1 MQTSKEDTKLN
12 KEQENIDDDEEEDI
26 AFFRQHHS
34 RKLKR
39 ISCSSSPEP
48 FEQQQQQQQRQQKKG
63 RKKSISNPNKTDKAG
78 RTKLFYATSQGHLSR
93 VKELVENGA
102 NVNFRDNAG
111 WTPLHE
117 AALKGQYEVGK
128 YLIECGADVNA
139 RGFGQDT
146 PLHDA
151 SSNGRADCVQLLVNH
166 GADVFAL
173 NESKQRPIDV
183 CEDKECQSILRA
195 KMKQLDR
202 LLARDKDGKSLLHY
216 ACINNK
222 IERARHMLE
231 QGADV
236 NAKDNHDWTPLHLAC
251 LHGHLDIV
259 KLLIQQGAVVNMLGS
274 EDMDTPLHQASKHG
288 HKEIVLYLIK
298 SSNADVNIK
307 NKYDQNPYDVSVS
320 FPLIRQILTAR
331 MDEVRLE
338 KEACNALDEIASRTA
353 SRNEPERQLM
363 TREQRKIQHVMRV
376 FANLE
381 GDGKRSSSDDRSC
394 TKRKRRRKSVSV
406 ESEDTSV
413 ITSTGSSSGH
423 RKKPSTGTS
432 LDPFKKD
439 TTGRTNLHKYAL
451 RGNNEMVQT
460 LLDLGADPNEKDY
473 AGWTPLHEAAL
484 RGQIDVIKLLI
495 KHGADVNARGGE
507 ELDTPL
513 HDATENNHCD
523 VVELLLE
530 NGANPFAKNASNLEP
545 LDIAIEKDFED
556 IIVALQAVSP
566 VYRKRKSQRKPI
578 VKTEEEDD
586 DDDDDEKHS
595 EVKHVNQRRYAIDNA
610 DESDE
615 PAIKRPK
622 KRRRLIQAADL
633 EKSSQYSRP
642 KEKVRVKIEE
652 EEEGESDKWPCISN
666 KKRYT
671 DDAKRTDSRSPIPT
685 PPPEPWLKQRED
697 SQRYSLLY
705 SIQLSRN
712 DFYVIDLQMCLFL
725 GIGTT
730 KKFWNTHPELP
741 KLSVTLEQ
749 KRKLWQS
756 FKPLLT
762 GEDLDTFLAR
772 ELYFIDFDDAM
783 NIIKSDQNC
792 AAQNVVTVTLDIN
805 PAQHKRLPPKV
816 LWKTKYGYS

>member
-1 MQTSKEDTKLN
+1 
-12 KEQENIDDDEEEDI
+12 
-26 AFFRQHHS
+26 
-34 RKLKR
+34 
-39 ISCSSSPEP
+39 
-48 FEQQQQQQQRQQKKG
+48 
-63 RKKSISNPNKTDKAG
+63 
-78 RTKLFYATSQGHLSR
+78 
-93 VKELVENGA
+93 
-102 NVNFRDNAG
+102 
-111 WTPLHE
+111 
-117 AALKGQYEVGK
+117 
-128 YLIECGADVNA
+128 
-139 RGFGQDT
+139 
-146 PLHDA
+146 
-151 SSNGRADCVQLLVNH
+151 
-166 GADVFAL
+166 
-173 NESKQRPIDV
+173 
-183 CEDKECQSILRA
+183 
-195 KMKQLDR
+195 
-202 LLARDKDGKSLLHY
+202 
-216 ACINNK
+216 
-222 IERARHMLE
+222 
-231 QGADV
+231 
-236 NAKDNHDWTPLHLAC
+236 
-251 LHGHLDIV
+251 
-259 KLLIQQGAVVNMLGS
+259 
-274 EDMDTPLHQASKHG
+274 
-288 HKEIVLYLIK
+288 
-298 SSNADVNIK
+298 
-307 NKYDQNPYDVSVS
+307 
-320 FPLIRQILTAR
+320 

-353 SRNEPERQLM
+353 SRNEPERQPM

-381 GDGKRSSSDDRSC
+381 GDGKRNSSDDRSC

-406 ESEDTSV
+406 ENEDTSA
-413 ITSTGSSSGH
+413 ITSTGNSSGH

-484 RGQIDVIKLLI
+484 RGQLDVIKLLI

-530 NGANPFAKNASNLEP
+530 NGANPFAKNANNLEP

-586 DDDDDEKHS
+586 DEKHN
-595 EVKHVNQRRYAIDNA
+595 EIKHVNQKRYTIANG
-610 DESDE
+610 SGE
-615 PAIKRPK
+615 PAIKQPK

-633 EKSSQYSRP
+633 EKSGQYSYP
-642 KEKVRVKIEE
+642 KEKVRVKIE

-671 DDAKRTDSRSPIPT
+671 DDTKRADSRSPIPT

-725 GIGTT
+725 GISTT

-762 GEDLDTFLAR
+762 GEDLSTFLAR

-783 NIIKSDQNC
+783 NIIKIYQNC
-792 AAQNVVTVTLDIN
+792 AAQNVVTVTLDMN